1 MKTRV
6 LHPEMKTG
14 MYSHN
19 KKNSPS
25 LKAKIDDILDRLDL
39 LLPPKKIDPNWQAPA
54 FFWRCFNYGGLLEAI
69 FHPQIVSLDSLIHVE
84 KQANALLRNTEQF
97 LQGRSANHALL
108 TGARGTGKSSLIKS
122 LIPRYS
128 TQNLKL
134 VQVDKSDLISL
145 PELLNLLNPRPEK
158 FIIFCDDFSFDIG
171 ESAYRELKTAL
182 DGTLKPGAN
191 NVLIYATSNRRHLI
205 PQKMSDNLEND
216 EVHSQ
221 ESIEEATSL
230 ADRFGLWLSF
240 YSFDQDAYLAAVK
253 SWLKKAGLPLDE
265 NAQAAALR
273 WAQRRGSR
281 NGRIASQFA
290 ADWVGRTPQERCAP
304 DIPF

>member
-6 LHPEMKTG
+6 LHPETKTG
-14 MYSHN
+14 MYSHD

-25 LKAKIDDILDRLDL
+25 LKAKLEDILERLDL
-39 LLPPKKIDPNWQAPA
+39 LLPPKKIEPNWQAPA
-54 FFWRCFNYGGLLEAI
+54 FFWRRFNYGGVLEAI
-69 FHPQIVSLDSLIHVE
+69 LHPQTVSLASLTHIDR
-84 KQANALLRNTEQF
+84 QASVLLRNTEQF
-97 LQGRSANHALL
+97 LQGRSANHVLL
-108 TGARGTGKSSLIKS
+108 TGARGTGKSALIKS
-122 LIPRYS
+122 LISLYRA
-128 TQNLKL
+128 QNLKL

-145 PELLNLLNPRPEK
+145 PELLTLLNQRPEK
-158 FIIFCDDFSFDIG
+158 FIIFCDDLSFDIG

-182 DGTLKPGAN
+182 DGTLKPGAH

-240 YSFDQDAYLAAVK
+240 YSFDQEAYLAAVK
-253 SWLKKAGLPLDE
+253 SWLEEAGLPLDE
-265 NAQAAALR
+265 KAKAAALR

-281 NGRIASQFA
+281 NGRVASQFA
-290 ADWVGRTPQERCAP
+290 ADWIGRTPEERHTFIA
-304 DIPF
+304 F